1 VTLGQLDDFQRGTT
15 EGWGS
20 GPINP
25 NPPVNVPDVGPA
37 GAGDHSLQIT
47 STGVIG
53 PGSRFVAF
61 NTTQWSGD
69 FTTAG
74 VERITL
80 DVNNVGAV
88 ALNMRVALEGA
99 GGRFVSTLSVPV
111 SSGSGWQS
119 IELSLLAGDLSS
131 AGGLDVNA
139 TLSAVTQLRV
149 ISALNPTFQG
159 DIIAAQG
166 LIDNLVAD
174 GPELLSV
181 PALPVGGLVALAVA
195 LAAAGRRFVR

>member
-1 VTLGQLDDFQRGTT
+1 MTLGQVDDFQHGTT
-15 EGWGS
+15 QGWGS
-20 GPINP
+20 GVTNP
-25 NPPVNVPDVGPA
+25 NPPVNVSDVGPA

-99 GGRFVSTLSVPV
+99 GGRFASTLPVPV

-119 IELSLLAGDLSS
+119 IELSLLASDLSS
-131 AGGLDVNA
+131 AGGVDVNA
-139 TLSAVTQLRV
+139 TLAAVTQLRL
-149 ISALNPTFQG
+149 ISAVAPAFEG
-159 DIIAAQG
+159 DVIAAQG
-166 LIDNLVAD
+166 LIDNVAA
-174 GPELLSV
+174 GPEPPLV

-195 LAAAGRRFVR
+195 LAAAGRRFAL